1 MRKVYRVRTVTNSQ
15 HMKGSQ
21 RLLKSARQYF
31 CQFFWW
37 LWKRISWNNSVLLV
51 SEILRLFVNMLTPDD
66 MYSLS
71 RKSTFSRNQFKCN
84 YLQMKKYFVEFF
96 VHFRNLY
103 KFCNTLKK
111 EWASEIICFWN
122 YRLQK
127 ARLLK
132 WLKSP
137 VSEHLWT
144 VKMLTGPKHCLILQG
159 SIFVKFLDH
168 FDRKSARKILILY

>member
-71 RKSTFSRNQFKCN
+71 RKSTFHATNSNAIIFKWKNILSNFLCISGIYIN
-84 YLQMKKYFVEFF
+84 FVILWRKNEPRRLF
-96 VHFRNLY
+96 V
-103 KFCNTLKK
+103 
-111 EWASEIICFWN
+111 SEIIDYKKRGYLN
-122 YRLQK
+122 
-127 ARLLK
+127 
-132 WLKSP
+132 
-137 VSEHLWT
+137 
-144 VKMLTGPKHCLILQG
+144 
-159 SIFVKFLDH
+159 D
-168 FDRKSARKILILY
+168 